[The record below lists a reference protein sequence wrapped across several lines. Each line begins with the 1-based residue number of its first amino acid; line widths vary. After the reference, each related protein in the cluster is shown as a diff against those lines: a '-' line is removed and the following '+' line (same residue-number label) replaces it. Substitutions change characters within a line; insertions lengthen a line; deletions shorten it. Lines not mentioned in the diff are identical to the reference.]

1 MFNIVSMLKKHL
13 LITLFCTL
21 LIACSVQAP
30 LYIGTNVWFGYEPF
44 YLASE
49 LNFFNDKQ
57 IVLTEFTSNTEV
69 MRAMQNGVI
78 DLAALTLDE
87 AISLYQHDSSIR
99 IIAVLDYSNGADMI
113 LSRFKSMKELK
124 GKRIAVE
131 NTAVGGYMLQRA
143 LQYSGMSI
151 ADIKVVSDDMGK
163 LNSLFLSGK
172 VDAIV
177 TFEPLASK
185 LTNSGIYKVFD
196 SSQIPQEITD
206 VLITRQSVL
215 DSRHKDV
222 CKVLKWWFDAVNYL
236 KQNPDKAFTL
246 MNKRLRLSSK
256 EDFTR
261 ILKTV
266 SFPDAQANLN
276 ALSGA
281 KAPLKQTAL
290 AIIPHI
296 VALKHKDL
304 NIDKLLYPDCLSKR

>member
-1 MFNIVSMLKKHL
+1 MFSVLSMLKKHL
-13 LITLFCTL
+13 FLTLFCTL
-21 LIACSVQAP
+21 LIACSVQGP

-49 LNFFNDKQ
+49 LNFFTDKQ
-57 IVLTEFTSNTEV
+57 VVLTEFTSNTEV
-69 MRAMQNGVI
+69 MRAMQNAII
-78 DLAALTLDE
+78 DIAALTLDE
-87 AISLYQHDSSIR
+87 AISLYQYDESIR

-143 LQYSGMSI
+143 LHLNGMSI
-151 ADIKVVSDDMGK
+151 ADVKVLSADMAR

-177 TFEPLASK
+177 TFEPLASNHK
-185 LTNSGIYKVFD
+185 GSNVYKVFD
-196 SSQIPQEITD
+196 SSQIPNEITD

-266 SFPDAQANLN
+266 SFPDPQENLN
-276 ALSGA
+276 AISGA

-296 VALKHKDL
+296 ATLKHKDL
-304 NIDKLLYPDCLSKR
+304 NIDKILYPDCFSKR